1 MMKTGRKTNVE
12 NKEHYLAYSQ
22 ELPKVGE
29 RFACERIE
37 FKNRW
42 ILTPIRTSTVKKIE
56 IIDKDIVKVETVASV
71 YFVKS
76 RETGDTKNYFATF
89 IEDVSLGSRFSC
101 MQVIS
106 EKTFERKVRV
116 ASKVK
121 ELKKFKKVLLIRT
134 RNSVYFVATVE

>member
-1 MMKTGRKTNVE
+1 MKAGRKQNVE
-12 NKEHYLAYSQ
+12 KKEYYLAYSH

-42 ILTPIRTSTVKKIE
+42 ILTPVRTSKVVKIE
-56 IIDKDIVKVETVASV
+56 IVDKDILKVETVASV

-76 RETGDTKNYFATF
+76 GETGDTKNYFATF
-89 IEDVSLGSRFSC
+89 IEEASLGSRFSC

-121 ELKKFKKVLLIRT
+121 ELKKYEKVLQIRT
-134 RNSVYFVATVE
+134 RNSVYFVATVK